1 MFLKINTGEIA
12 PLQSHRAHILSDAV
26 TMLGT
31 VASLAK
37 PYSSQTE
44 RQFGKLQTLLRRL
57 TRTWPLDERFKA
69 VTYGESCFRGE
80 PSIVRVSPEL
90 QHIVDAVVEK
100 AKAA

>member
-57 TRTWPLDERFKA
+57 TRTWPLDERSKA
-69 VTYGESCFRGE
+69 ITYGESCFWDK
-80 PSIVRVSPEL
+80 PTFVHLSPDL